1 MKALLESPFAHWFL
15 SPFSDSLVRC
25 VLEGAVPSLQSL
37 YLDSEELREE
47 CVMWVTSHSTFLNHG
62 RKSFMWSTVDWCQST
77 NISWYLWESG
87 TDSTSIFGNVFKVSK
102 PNPELG
108 WVLYVG
114 PVFCSSYS
122 VIKHLAS
129 LDLARV
135 GFDWEIDHWEQITD
149 LFLLWQNVRS
159 YGLTSHVSGSTSG
172 KWPIWWGSL
181 GLRCRSSILTT
192 WNPPSL
198 TFPCFFCA
206 CLWFVWSHSSG
217 FNPQLWSAGGGEI
230 PFCLAHLGSMLDFRR
245 QVIPAASLHLRSQQ
259 ICDGIF
265 GVFGIS

>member
-1 MKALLESPFAHWFL
+1 MQTSSASSLKVSIREFYWGLKKAHCFVQNESIVKSPFAHWFL
-15 SPFSDSLVRC
+15 SQFSHSLVRC
-25 VLEGAVPSLQSL
+25 ALEGAVPSLQSL

-114 PVFCSSYS
+114 PVFCSSYYWIL

-129 LDLARV
+129 WTLPRLVLIGTVTPLRTCFYCGKMSEA
-135 GFDWEIDHWEQITD
+135 TD
-149 LFLLWQNVRS
+149 
-159 YGLTSHVSGSTSG
+159 
-172 KWPIWWGSL
+172 
-181 GLRCRSSILTT
+181 
-192 WNPPSL
+192 
-198 TFPCFFCA
+198 
-206 CLWFVWSHSSG
+206 
-217 FNPQLWSAGGGEI
+217 
-230 PFCLAHLGSMLDFRR
+230 
-245 QVIPAASLHLRSQQ
+245 
-259 ICDGIF
+259 
-265 GVFGIS
+265 

>member
-1 MKALLESPFAHWFL
+1 MPRLSRLASVNSIGDWRRHTVSFRMKALLKSRFAHWFL
-15 SPFSDSLVRC
+15 SQFSHSLVRC

-114 PVFCSSYS
+114 PVFCSSYYWIL

-129 LDLARV
+129 WTLPRLVLIVTVTPLRTCFYCGKMSEA
-135 GFDWEIDHWEQITD
+135 TD
-149 LFLLWQNVRS
+149 
-159 YGLTSHVSGSTSG
+159 
-172 KWPIWWGSL
+172 
-181 GLRCRSSILTT
+181 
-192 WNPPSL
+192 
-198 TFPCFFCA
+198 
-206 CLWFVWSHSSG
+206 
-217 FNPQLWSAGGGEI
+217 
-230 PFCLAHLGSMLDFRR
+230 
-245 QVIPAASLHLRSQQ
+245 
-259 ICDGIF
+259 
-265 GVFGIS
+265 